1 MRGLPLCFHQKC
13 LLGVPAETWGIMDLL
28 TGLLALKHI
37 AKLDGDRPHSY
48 FFLRTQPFSSRFH
61 LHINASRFLL

>member
-48 FFLRTQPFSSRFH
+48 FF
-61 LHINASRFLL
+61 

>member
-1 MRGLPLCFHQKC
+1 MFPSEVSSRSTRRD
-13 LLGVPAETWGIMDLL
+13 VGIMDLL

>member
-1 MRGLPLCFHQKC
+1 MFPSEVSSRSTHRD
-13 LLGVPAETWGIMDLL
+13 VGIMDLL

-48 FFLRTQPFSSRFH
+48 FFFK
-61 LHINASRFLL
+61 NATLFFEISLTY